1 MPSASSAPTLPFLE
15 RLLDGEKV
23 EWKTLGE
30 VFHTRNGY
38 TPSKTNDDF
47 WEGGT
52 IPWFR
57 MDDIR
62 ASGRILNDSTLHIT
76 PQAVKKN
83 GLFKANSIILAT
95 SATVGEHAFLQQ
107 DSLANQRF
115 TNFEIRDSLKEQL
128 LPKFVFY
135 YFFLVDEW
143 CKQHLVIGNFPSVDV
158 QQLISL
164 PFPIPPLRVQSR
176 IVEILDKFT
185 QLEAQLE
192 AELQAELEAR
202 NKQYDF
208 YRNRLLDFALRD
220 DLKGQVE
227 WKTLGEV
234 CVHLRTGLN
243 PRRNFKLNTEDASN
257 YYVTVRE
264 LGGTE
269 LLYSEKTDLINDE
282 ALQLIN
288 NRSKLKVNDILFSGT
303 GTIGKT
309 AFISKE
315 PTNWNIK
322 EGVYALTL
330 DTHYVL
336 PMFVLRYLQT
346 QSTID
351 WIDRMAA
358 GGIVRS
364 ITMKNLEQ
372 LPIPLPPL
380 SEQRRIVDILD
391 RFDTLTNSISEG
403 LPREIALRR
412 KQYEYYRDAL
422 LNFPRP
428 APTA

>member
-15 RLLDGEKV
+15 RLLDGEK
-23 EWKTLGE
+23 
-30 VFHTRNGY
+30 
-38 TPSKTNDDF
+38 
-47 WEGGT
+47 
-52 IPWFR
+52 
-57 MDDIR
+57 
-62 ASGRILNDSTLHIT
+62 
-76 PQAVKKN
+76 
-83 GLFKANSIILAT
+83 
-95 SATVGEHAFLQQ
+95 
-107 DSLANQRF
+107 
-115 TNFEIRDSLKEQL
+115 
-128 LPKFVFY
+128 
-135 YFFLVDEW
+135 
-143 CKQHLVIGNFPSVDV
+143 
-158 QQLISL
+158 
-164 PFPIPPLRVQSR
+164 
-176 IVEILDKFT
+176 
-185 QLEAQLE
+185 
-192 AELQAELEAR
+192 
-202 NKQYDF
+202 
-208 YRNRLLDFALRD
+208 
-220 DLKGQVE
+220 VE

-243 PRRNFKLNTEDASN
+243 PRRNFKLNTEDASY

-269 LLYSEKTDLINDE
+269 LLYSEKTDLINDD

-330 DTHYVL
+330 NTHYVL

-358 GGIVRS
+358 GGTVRS

-372 LPIPLPPL
+372 LPIPIPPLRVQARIVEILDKFTQLEAELEARNKQYDFYRNRLLDFALRDDLKGQVEWKTLGEVFNTRNGYTPSKTNDDFWKDGTIPWFRMDDIRANGRILYDSALHITPQAVKRNGLFKANSIILATSATIGEHALLQQDALTNQRFTNFEIKEELQELLLPKFAFYYFFVIDEWCKKHTIIGNFPSVDTQQLMEQPFPLPPL

-403 LPREIALRR
+403 LPREITLRR

-422 LNFPRP
+422 LRFPPP